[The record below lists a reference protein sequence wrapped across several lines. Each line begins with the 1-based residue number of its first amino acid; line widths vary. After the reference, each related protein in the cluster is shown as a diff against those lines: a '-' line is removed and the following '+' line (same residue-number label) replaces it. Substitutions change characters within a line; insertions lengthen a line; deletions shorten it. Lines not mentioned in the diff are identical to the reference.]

1 MKVNRPSKM
10 IEIDKKDCKQLLT
23 RRMLLAVVSSITLQ
37 FFLVCCLILFTNL
50 STDYVHWLQNTWR
63 TVISL
68 RMWIYLVILAAV
80 IFLQGVFCSKI
91 YLYSPPYYKSRF
103 AKLCATLTVQ
113 NLSLKASYIVM
124 GGILTWSHL
133 SLKGGMYSS
142 LTADCSIIYGT
153 CLVEEYYFLL
163 FSGLWSGLYFSVKT
177 NDSMKYF
184 RFPIIAQFKFLRL
197 RQGIYAMLPN
207 LMISSMWSAV
217 YYMTIYYFL
226 GSYCR
231 AALLSMISIQTEVEP
246 LDNMSRLLNL
256 TLILHLWLHQ
266 FIFILTISSTYLLF
280 EIYLTEWI
288 SFKFSSSGVYNGDA
302 SELTLIEAL
311 AMDKIPIIQHLGYL
325 DLVTLAQKEKM
336 RRGILFTLSQPGGH
350 PYNWNCIVQKC
361 IDLLKKFSSD
371 FNAISM
377 KPQEQQFCYGTNV
390 LTARIAPVR
399 PAQKEH
405 IYHMRKLVP
414 DVTPVPSTEADTKE
428 APYSGM
434 FIQKFIKQKGEA
446 FVAYLLSKPLINYI
460 FGEQDDNKIRYVLL
474 NGQLVIW
481 AAEAISS
488 LSVFSLSEDSYGV
501 VQKDVPN
508 IINTLVSVKQVLD
521 KLQKSAVLARKI
533 QTDDKLTKEICTSL
547 RSAIKRSL
555 YRIVTNF
562 EPYVNDLSLE
572 SLTIEQL
579 QSFLNYKE

>member
-1 MKVNRPSKM
+1 M
-10 IEIDKKDCKQLLT
+10 IEIDKKGCKKLLT
-23 RRMLLAVVSSITLQ
+23 QRMLLAVVSSIILQ
-37 FFLVCCLILFTNL
+37 FLLVYCLVLFTNL
-50 STDYVHWLQNTWR
+50 STDYVHWLQNTWT
-63 TVISL
+63 TVTSL
-68 RMWIYLVILAAV
+68 RMWIYLLIFAAV
-80 IFLQGVFCSKI
+80 TFLQGVFCSKI
-91 YLYSPPYYKSRF
+91 YLYNPPYYKSRF
-103 AKLCATLTVQ
+103 VKLCATLTIQ
-113 NLSLKASYIVM
+113 NLCLKASYIIM
-124 GGILTWSHL
+124 GGILVWLHL
-133 SLKGGMYSS
+133 SLKGGMYNS

-163 FSGLWSGLYFSVKT
+163 FSGLWSGLYFSIKI

-184 RFPIIAQFKFLRL
+184 RFSIIAQSKFLRL
-197 RQGIYAMLPN
+197 RQGTYTMLPK
-207 LMISSMWSAV
+207 LMISSTWSTL
-217 YYMTIYYFL
+217 YYMAIYYFL

-231 AALLSMISIQTEVEP
+231 GVLLSVISVQTEVEP

-256 TLILHLWLHQ
+256 TLILQLWLHQ

-288 SFKFSSSGVYNGDA
+288 PFKFGSSDAYSVDA
-302 SELTLIEAL
+302 SELTLIDAL
-311 AMDKIPIIQHLGYL
+311 SMDKIPIMQHLGYL
-325 DLVTLAQKEKM
+325 DLVTLAQKEKI
-336 RRGILFTLSQPGGH
+336 RRGMLFTLSQPGGH

-361 IDLLKKFSSD
+361 IDVLKKFSYD

-377 KPQEQQFCYGTNV
+377 KPQEQQFCYSMNV
-390 LTARIAPVR
+390 LTARIAP
-399 PAQKEH
+399 AQPVQKDH

-414 DVTPVPSTEADTKE
+414 DVTPTLSTETDTKE
-428 APYSGM
+428 VPYSGI
-434 FIQKFIKQKGEA
+434 FIQKFIKQKRDA

-460 FGEQDDNKIRYVLL
+460 FGEQDDNKIRHLL
-474 NGQLVIW
+474 FNGQLVIW

-508 IINTLVSVKQVLD
+508 IIKTLLSVKQVLD

-533 QTDDKLTKEICTSL
+533 QADDKFTKEIFTSL

-562 EPYVNDLSLE
+562 EPYINDLSLE
-572 SLTIEQL
+572 SLTIEHL
-579 QSFLNYKE
+579 QSFLNYRE

>member
-1 MKVNRPSKM
+1 MKVNRPLKM
-10 IEIDKKDCKQLLT
+10 IETDKKGCKELLT
-23 RRMLLAVVSSITLQ
+23 QRMLLAVVSSITLQ

-50 STDYVHWLQNTWR
+50 SIDYVHWLQNTWR
-63 TVISL
+63 TIISL
-68 RMWIYLVILAAV
+68 RMWIYLVILTAV
-80 IFLQGVFCSKI
+80 IFLQSVFCSKI
-91 YLYSPPYYKSRF
+91 YLYNPPYYKSRF
-103 AKLCATLTVQ
+103 AKLCAALAVQ
-113 NLSLKASYIVM
+113 NLCLKASYIVI
-124 GGILTWSHL
+124 GGILIWLHL
-133 SLKGGMYSS
+133 SLKGGMYNS
-142 LTADCSIIYGT
+142 LTTDCSIIYRT
-153 CLVEEYYFLL
+153 YLVEEYYFLL

-184 RFPIIAQFKFLRL
+184 RFSIIAQFKFLRL
-197 RQGIYAMLPN
+197 RQGIYTMLPN

-217 YYMTIYYFL
+217 YYMTVYYFL
-226 GSYCR
+226 RSYCR
-231 AALLSMISIQTEVEP
+231 GALLSMISIQTEVEP
-246 LDNMSRLLNL
+246 LDNMSKLLNL
-256 TLILHLWLHQ
+256 TLILQLWLHQ

-280 EIYLTEWI
+280 EVYLTEWI
-288 SFKFSSSGVYNGDA
+288 SFKFSSSGVYNGDT
-302 SELTLIEAL
+302 SELTLVDAL
-311 AMDKIPIIQHLGYL
+311 SMNKIPIMQHLGYL

-336 RRGILFTLSQPGGH
+336 RRGMLFTLSQPGGH

-361 IDLLKKFSSD
+361 IDLLKKFSAD
-371 FNAISM
+371 LNAISI
-377 KPQEQQFCYGTNV
+377 KPQEQQFCYSTSV
-390 LTARIAPVR
+390 LTAKIAPVR
-399 PAQKEH
+399 PVQKDY

-414 DVTPVPSTEADTKE
+414 DITPVPSTEADTKE
-428 APYSGM
+428 TPYSGM
-434 FIQKFIKQKGEA
+434 FIQKFIKQKREA
-446 FVAYLLSKPLINYI
+446 FVTYLLSKPFINYI

-508 IINTLVSVKQVLD
+508 IISTLLSVKQVLD

-533 QTDDKLTKEICTSL
+533 QANDKLTKEIFTSL

-562 EPYVNDLSLE
+562 EPYINDLSLE

>member
-1 MKVNRPSKM
+1 M
-10 IEIDKKDCKQLLT
+10 IETDKKGCKGLLT
-23 RRMLLAVVSSITLQ
+23 QRMLLAVISSITFQ
-37 FFLVCCLILFTNL
+37 FFIVCCLVLFRNL
-50 STDYVHWLQNTWR
+50 SLDYAHWFQETWT
-63 TVISL
+63 TVTSL
-68 RMWIYLVILAAV
+68 RMWISLVILAAMT
-80 IFLQGVFCSKI
+80 FLQSVFCSKI
-91 YLYSPPYYKSRF
+91 YLHSPPYYKSRF
-103 AKLCATLTVQ
+103 TKLCATLTVQ
-113 NLSLKASYIVM
+113 NLCLKASYIFM
-124 GGILTWSHL
+124 GGILVWLHL
-133 SLKGGMYSS
+133 SLKGGMYNS

-184 RFPIIAQFKFLRL
+184 RFSIIAQSKFLRL
-197 RQGIYAMLPN
+197 RQGIYAMLPK
-207 LMISSMWSAV
+207 LMVSSMWSTL
-217 YYMTIYYFL
+217 YYMAVYYFL

-231 AALLSMISIQTEVEP
+231 GALLSVISVQTEVEP

-256 TLILHLWLHQ
+256 TLILQLWFHQ

-280 EIYLTEWI
+280 EVYLTEWI
-288 SFKFSSSGVYNGDA
+288 PFKFGSSGAYSVDA
-302 SELTLIEAL
+302 SELTLIDVL
-311 AMDKIPIIQHLGYL
+311 SMDKIPIMQHLGYL
-325 DLVTLAQKEKM
+325 DLVTLAQKEKI

-350 PYNWNCIVQKC
+350 PYNWNCVVQKC
-361 IDLLKKFSSD
+361 IDILKKFSLD
-371 FNAISM
+371 FNAITI
-377 KPQEQQFCYGTNV
+377 KPQEQQFCYSTNV
-390 LTARIAPVR
+390 LTARITSAQ

-414 DVTPVPSTEADTKE
+414 DITPMLSTEADTKE
-428 APYSGM
+428 VPYSGM
-434 FIQKFIKQKGEA
+434 FIQKFIKQKREA

-508 IINTLVSVKQVLD
+508 IINTLLSVKQVLD

-533 QTDDKLTKEICTSL
+533 QADDKLTKEIFASL

-562 EPYVNDLSLE
+562 ESYINDLCLE

-579 QSFLNYKE
+579 QSFLNYRE